1 MVGRSKSAVV
11 TAALVVL
18 AASPPAI
25 AGSGNTLYLSQQGT
39 SNTIQV
45 DQSNAS
51 DSTVGGVAQ
60 PLPVSGDGL
69 SPSSLTGSAS
79 QNGFNNNAEI
89 TMTGAGGTAGL
100 SQDNSGRPGYGNA
113 ATLTLSAGAL
123 GLVGQLGDH
132 NTAALTVSGANAFGG
147 IVQDGSNNTGKLDV
161 AGDGVTG
168 KLIQV
173 GSDNHAGFTF
183 SGASGSQATYEVVG
197 NSVTLTTPAAVT
209 TIGNGASVTI
219 VQSTP

>member
-1 MVGRSKSAVV
+1 MAGHSKSVV
-11 TAALVVL
+11 VIGALVAF

-45 DQSNAS
+45 DQSNAN

-60 PLPVSGDGL
+60 PLPVTGDDL
-69 SPSSLTGSAS
+69 TPSSLNGSAS
-79 QNGFNNNAEI
+79 QNGFNNSAEI

-100 SQDNSGRPGYGNA
+100 SQDNSAQPGYGNT
-113 ATLTLSAGAL
+113 ATLALSAGAL

-132 NTAALTVSGANAFGG
+132 NSAALTVSGVDAFGG
-147 IVQDGSNNTGKLDV
+147 IVQNGSNNTGKLDV
-161 AGDGVTG
+161 RGDGVTG
-168 KLIQV
+168 KLIQT
-173 GSDNHAGFTF
+173 GSDNHAGFAF
-183 SGASGSQATYEVVG
+183 SGSSGSQATYEVVG
-197 NSVTLTTPAAVT
+197 SGVTLTTPATVT

-219 VQSTP
+219 VQSTQ